1 MATKFQE
8 CVVMDLK
15 LYKGKMLLH
24 LVDYATRLSASNFIK
39 SKEQKLVISSIFK
52 IQIQVYGVPTEFMSD
67 NSGEFANDDFKE
79 MCEAMN
85 KYFEN
90 TANHLLATG
99 QQRDII

>member
-52 IQIQVYGVPTEFMSD
+52 I
-67 NSGEFANDDFKE
+67 
-79 MCEAMN
+79 
-85 KYFEN
+85 
-90 TANHLLATG
+90 
-99 QQRDII
+99 